1 MITVGEYMEKR
12 SAVEKFEGILALV
25 ISRMENVESGW
36 KLGYNAELS
45 VGERVVTLSVPKHEY
60 RVLWTD
66 LNKVLKKEKWVVE
79 FKDIYCNR
87 EYRIFDTKKDAMKE
101 YRERVG
107 RTDCGDGDYD
117 IEWVEEPLQ
126 YSWEELAEIDASERC
141 WC

>member
-1 MITVGEYMEKR
+1 MITVDEYMETR

-25 ISRMENVESGW
+25 ISRMENVEPGW
-36 KLGYNAELS
+36 KLGYNAKVI
-45 VGERVVTLSVPKHEY
+45 VGKSVVTLSVPKHEY

-66 LNKVLKKEKWVVE
+66 LKKVLKKEKWVVE

-101 YRERVG
+101 YRELAG

-126 YSWEELAEIDASERC
+126 YSWEELAGMDASERC